1 MFQQIKA
8 RYAWPVSVA
17 KVAALAYYPVKGLA
31 GILVETAEVGPTGL
45 RDDRTFMLVEP
56 DGTFLSQ
63 RKLPAM
69 ATLHAELAVDHLRLS
84 ADNAPDLEIEIRYD
98 GKRRDVSLFEKWF
111 GQGVVQDPA
120 ADAWFTDRLGVPAA
134 LVRVTPEHERPGW
147 GAHRGLTGFGDA
159 HALMIT
165 SQSSLDGLNE
175 RIVEHG
181 GDAIPMNRFRPNLVI
196 AGWDEAHA
204 EDRVLRA
211 SVGELEFGYACR
223 SIRCAVPTVDQATG
237 QKAGPE
243 PTRTLA
249 TYRRQPD
256 YGGGVSF
263 GMKAAVLKPG
273 FVSVGDEIL
282 VHDWLPEGP
291 DPAPLTR

>member
-1 MFQQIKA
+1 M
-8 RYAWPVSVA
+8 SVA

-31 GILVETAEVGPTGL
+31 GIPVETAEVGPTGL
-45 RDDRTFMLVEP
+45 LNDRLFMLVQP

-69 ATLHAELAVDHLRLS
+69 ATLHAAVAGDALRLS
-84 ADNAPDLEIEIRYD
+84 APGAPDVEVEIRYD

-111 GQGVVQDPA
+111 GLGVVQDPA
-120 ADAWFTDRLGVPAA
+120 ADAWFTERLGTPAA

-165 SQSSLDGLNE
+165 SQSSLDGLNARILE
-175 RIVEHG
+175 RG
-181 GDAIPMNRFRPNLVI
+181 GAAIPMNRFRPNLVI
-196 AGWDEAHA
+196 SGWDEPHT
-204 EDRVLRA
+204 EDTVLRMTA
-211 SVGELEFGYACR
+211 GAVEIGYSAR
-223 SIRCAVPTVDQATG
+223 GIRCAVPTVDQTTG
-237 QKAGPE
+237 AKSGPE

-249 TYRRQPD
+249 TYRREPA

-263 GMKAAVLKPG
+263 GVKGAVLAPG
-273 FVSVGDEIL
+273 NISVGDEIV
-282 VHDWLPEGP
+282 VHEWIPEGA
-291 DPAPLTR
+291 DPAPATRS

>member
-1 MFQQIKA
+1 M
-8 RYAWPVSVA
+8 SVA

-31 GILVETAEVGPTGL
+31 GVPVETAEVGPTGL
-45 RDDRTFMLVEP
+45 LNDRLFMLVQP

-69 ATLHAELAVDHLRLS
+69 ATLHAALAGDALRLS
-84 ADNAPDLEIEIRYD
+84 APGAPELEVGIRYD

-111 GQGVVQDPA
+111 GLGVVQDPA
-120 ADAWFTDRLGVPAA
+120 ADEWFSARLGTPAA

-165 SQSSLDGLNE
+165 SQSSLDGLNARILE
-175 RIVEHG
+175 RG
-181 GDAIPMNRFRPNLVI
+181 GDAIPMNRFRPNLVVS
-196 AGWDEAHA
+196 GWDEPHT
-204 EDRVLRA
+204 EDKVLRMA
-211 SVGELEFGYACR
+211 AGEVEIGYSAR
-223 SIRCAVPTVDQATG
+223 GIRCAVPTVDQATG
-237 QKAGPE
+237 AKSGPE

-249 TYRRQPD
+249 TYRREPA

-263 GMKAAVLKPG
+263 GVKAAVLAPG
-273 FVSVGDEIL
+273 NIRVGDEIV
-282 VHDWLPEGP
+282 VHEWIPEGA
-291 DPAPLTR
+291 DPAPATRG